1 MKAELVVRLVGM
13 AVLGYAGFRLG
24 VYLALEPADPE
35 ALRALIALT
44 LAGAGMGLL
53 ITPYL
58 TTRPLRR
65 VRDQLRAISA
75 QDLVAGTVGLVV
87 GLVIAALLALPL
99 SLLPAPFGQVLPF
112 LASLVLGYF
121 GATLMVWRKQELAQ
135 FLTNPWRLAG
145 QPPSAYTLVDTSV
158 LIDGRVEAV
167 YRTGFMSGT
176 LLIPNF
182 VLHELQQVAD
192 SPDPLRRSRGRR
204 GLSVLNRL
212 RRDPSVSVVISDL
225 DVEDAVGVDEKLV
238 QLARTHHWPI
248 LTCDANLQRVA
259 EIRGVRVLN
268 LNELANALRPMVMTG
283 DEITLRIVQ
292 EGKEVGQ
299 GIGYLDDGTMV
310 VVEGGRKFIGNDV
323 DVVVTRVLQTQT
335 GRMVFAQPRE
345 GVPTRGQA

>member
-1 MKAELVVRLVGM
+1 MRSELVVRLVGM
-13 AVLGYAGFRLG
+13 VALAYAGFRLG

-35 ALRALIALT
+35 ALRALIAIT
-44 LAGAGMGLL
+44 LAGAGIGLL
-53 ITPYL
+53 VTPYL

-65 VRDQLRAISA
+65 IRDQLRTVSA

-121 GATLMVWRKQELAQ
+121 GATLMVWRKLELVQ
-135 FLTNPWRLAG
+135 FLTNPWRLAS
-145 QPPSAYTLVDTSV
+145 QPASAYVLVDTSV

-167 YRTGFMSGT
+167 YRTGFIPGT

-182 VLHELQQVAD
+182 VLNELQQVAD
-192 SPDPLRRSRGRR
+192 SPDPLRRGRGRR

-212 RRDPSVSVVISDL
+212 RRDPSVPVIISDL

-238 QLARTHHWPI
+238 QVARTHHWPL

-268 LNELANALRPMVMTG
+268 LNELANTLRPLVMTG
-283 DEITLRIVQ
+283 DEVTLRIVQ
-292 EGKEVGQ
+292 EGKEAGQ

-310 VVEGGRKFIGNDV
+310 VVEGGRKFIGSEV
-323 DVVVTRVLQTQT
+323 DVVITRVLQTQT
-335 GRMVFAQPRE
+335 GRMVFAQPKE
-345 GVPTRGQA
+345 GVPARGQA